1 MYIQSTEGLALQG
14 SGSSES
20 NYGVRQICDTL
31 SFTYAQGRV
40 NIMNITA
47 SASAPTN
54 FAVSFYWTFHADNI
68 TSGGNVSGPL
78 FYHYYRSYA
87 LNSSGFFVLLSESFL
102 IAQGNAYVDVSFNT
116 DTQRVIRL
124 QAIGTSATYTSI
136 IAMYHVSISCSDFSL
151 LTFS

>member
-14 SGSSES
+14 SGASES
-20 NYGVRQICDTL
+20 NYGVRQISKSL
-31 SFTYAQGRV
+31 SFTYSQGRI
-40 NIMNITA
+40 NLMNITA
-47 SASAPTN
+47 SASASTN
-54 FAVSFYWTFHADNI
+54 YAVSFYWTFHADN
-68 TSGGNVSGPL
+68 TTTGGNLNGPL

-102 IAQGNAYVDVSFNT
+102 IAQGNAYADVSFNT

-124 QAIGTSATYTSI
+124 QAIGTNATYTSI